1 MTALRGAAHTDVGR
15 VRSVNQDGAL
25 TSPFLVAVADGMGG
39 HRAGEVASALA
50 LRSLASH
57 ERFGSLDEVTLAVH
71 EANDSIFE
79 AAADEAELRGMGTTL
94 CALALVDRAG
104 AGEQLVLVNVGDS
117 RAYRMREGR
126 LDQLTVDHSL
136 VQLMVREGQLRP
148 EEAES
153 HPQRNI
159 LTRALGIDAEV
170 DVDSWQLDPVPGDR
184 FLICSDGLFN
194 EVDVGRIAATLRAYA
209 EPAEAARVLV
219 ALANES
225 GGRDNVTCVVVD
237 VINDDGPPRSSDSA
251 EDDSE
256 GARDGD
262 GRRGA
267 AGGPRA
273 THRTDV
279 HRVVPGPAGSTA
291 TTDDS
296 EPAGRYGRTLTTDPP
311 PDTTSA
317 LLAEDDEVPAHRRA
331 LVDEPAPLETRPR
344 RFTARLV
351 IFVLGI
357 LAVLAVAALAVGWFA
372 TRTYYVGFDGE
383 QVVIY
388 KGRPGG
394 LLWIQPSVT
403 ERPTPPLEK
412 ADLVAALCNRVDGQ
426 PSATSLARAR
436 DVLQQLRADQ
446 QRLSRPTTPC
456 GGAA

>member
-25 TSPFLVAVADGMGG
+25 TSSFLVAVADGMGG

-57 ERFGSLDEVTLAVH
+57 ERFRSADEVTLAVH

-79 AAADEAELRGMGTTL
+79 AAADEPDLRGMGTTL

-104 AGEQLVLVNVGDS
+104 AGVQLVLVNVGDS
-117 RAYRMREGR
+117 RAYQMREGR

-194 EVDVGRIAATLRAYA
+194 EVDVGRIAATLRAYV

-237 VINDDGPPRSSDSA
+237 VIDDDGTPSSDAA
-251 EDDSE
+251 EDDGETASD
-256 GARDGD
+256 GA

-267 AGGPRA
+267 IGEARP

-291 TTDDS
+291 TTDDT
-296 EPAGRYGRTLTTDPP
+296 EPTSRYGRTLTTDAP
-311 PDTTSA
+311 PDTTRA
-317 LLAEDDEVPAHRRA
+317 LLAEDDEVLAHRRA
-331 LVDEPAPLETRPR
+331 LADEPAPLEARPR

-351 IFVLGI
+351 IFLFGI
-357 LAVLAVAALAVGWFA
+357 IAVLAVAALAVGWFA

-403 ERPTPPLEK
+403 ERPSPPLGK

-446 QRLSRPTTPC
+446 QRLSRPATPC